1 MTTRARTY
9 KTEGIVLRHSD
20 IGEAD
25 RLLTLLTPERG
36 LVRATAR
43 GARRPTSKLGGHL
56 DLLRHVILSVHVGRT
71 LDTVTQAETINSFRR
86 LRDDLDSMSR
96 GLYLAELAE
105 RFSTEGAAS
114 HAVFRLLAETLGH
127 LEARTAG
134 ERVGQA
140 PADLLLRWFEVRLLA
155 LTGFQPGFHDC
166 VECGGALQPE
176 DHVFSAER
184 GGIVCP
190 DCRGAGGDVLLPA
203 SVPAL
208 KLLRHL
214 GRTDFPSIAG
224 LRLGQQEARQA
235 ERILRAHIAYVLDR
249 AVRSTA
255 FMDEV
260 RDGSNSVSS
269 SSAPPPP
276 TRGP

>member
-25 RLLTLLTPERG
+25 RLLTLLTPDRG

-71 LDTVTQAETINSFRR
+71 LDTVTQAETVASFPR
-86 LRDDLDSMSR
+86 LRSNLDGMSR

-105 RFSTEGAAS
+105 RFSAEGAPNF
-114 HAVFRLLAETLGH
+114 AVFRLLAGALDH
-127 LEARTAG
+127 LETRAAAAETGRT
-134 ERVGQA
+134 
-140 PADLLLRWFEVRLLA
+140 PADLLLRWFELRLLA

-166 VECGGALQPE
+166 VECGAELQPE

-190 DCRGAGGDVLLPA
+190 NCRAAGGDVLLPA

-208 KLLRHL
+208 RLLRNL
-214 GRTDFPSIAG
+214 GRADFPSVSG
-224 LRLGQQEARQA
+224 LRLGQQESRQA
-235 ERILRAHIAYVLDR
+235 ERILRAHITYVLDR
-249 AVRSTA
+249 AVRSAA

-260 RDGSNSVSS
+260 RDGSNATPSS
-269 SSAPPPP
+269 
-276 TRGP
+276 

>member
-20 IGEAD
+20 LGEAD
-25 RLLTLLTPERG
+25 RLLTFLTPERG

-56 DLLRHVILSVHVGRT
+56 DLLRHVVLSVHVGRT
-71 LDTVTQAETINSFRR
+71 LDTVTQAETINSFPR
-86 LRDDLDSMSR
+86 LRSELDGMSR

-105 RFSTEGAAS
+105 RFSAEGAAS
-114 HAVFRLLAETLGH
+114 FAVFRLLAGTLGH
-127 LEARTAG
+127 LET
-134 ERVGQA
+134 RVAAAETGQA
-140 PADLLLRWFEVRLLA
+140 SGDLLLRWYEVRLLA
-155 LTGFQPGFHDC
+155 LTGFRPGLQNC
-166 VECGGALQPE
+166 VECGAELAPE
-176 DHVFSAER
+176 EHVFSADR
-184 GGIVCP
+184 GGVVCP
-190 DCRGAGGDVLLPA
+190 NCRAAGGDVLLPA

-224 LRLGQQEARQA
+224 LRVGQQETRQA
-235 ERILRAHIAYVLDR
+235 ERILRAHISYVLDR
-249 AVRSTA
+249 SVRSAA

-260 RDGSNSVSS
+260 RNGSNNV
-269 SSAPPPP
+269 PPS
-276 TRGP
+276 

>member
-25 RLLTLLTPERG
+25 RLLTFLTPDRG

-56 DLLRHVILSVHVGRT
+56 DLLRHVVLSVHVGRT
-71 LDTVTQAETINSFRR
+71 LDTVTQAETVNSFRR
-86 LRDDLDSMSR
+86 LRSHLDGMSR

-105 RFSTEGAAS
+105 RFSAEGAANF
-114 HAVFRLLAETLGH
+114 AVFRLLAEALGH
-127 LEARTAG
+127 LEARAAG
-134 ERVGQA
+134 EKGGQA

-155 LTGFQPGFHDC
+155 LTGFQPGFRNC
-166 VECGGALQPE
+166 VECGAELQPE

-190 DCRGAGGDVLLPA
+190 NCRGAGGDVLLPA
-203 SVPAL
+203 GVPTL

-214 GRTDFPSIAG
+214 GSTDFPSIAG
-224 LRLGQQEARQA
+224 LRLGREESRQA
-235 ERILRAHIAYVLDR
+235 ERILRAHIGYVLDR
-249 AVRSTA
+249 AIRSTA
-255 FMDEV
+255 FMDQV
-260 RDGSNSVSS
+260 RDGSN
-269 SSAPPPP
+269 ATPPS
-276 TRGP
+276 